1 VSRDDPV
8 CSGINRDV
16 SGTSPGRA
24 PRFRNVLNFGAIRDV
39 SGNYAIPG
47 KIGGLPGVCGGL
59 RSFTPAMPPSTV
71 SSRGHAVRVRG
82 YPGLY
87 LVCIDIRRSPAST
100 RQYTPVHASPR
111 SPAGLCRGVTGMGG
125 GVRHLPGPFPCVTAI
140 CRGSAGLVSPCR
152 ARTGHE
158 SGYVRGSAGICG
170 DLRGSAGVY
179 PYSSGVYRLLPVKI
193 RRSTLATPG
202 NVGAV

>member
-1 VSRDDPV
+1 MSRDDPV

-87 LVCIDIRRSPAST
+87 LVITLPFIHVVSIRG
-100 RQYTPVHASPR
+100 
-111 SPAGLCRGVTGMGG
+111 PAGLCRGVTGMGG